1 MSIVEREF
9 PAKTLVGR
17 WAASEVFGAFDRHI
31 FPREA
36 KEKMKNLIREGTGVI
51 ITANHPSGMDP
62 PKILA
67 MLFEDDFFRKTRIT
81 APVGAH
87 QLPKA
92 QLANRI
98 FGAKLD
104 LIPVVNNHTIEKNP
118 NMNGRKGEG
127 LKQYLKASLET
138 LREGGIVL
146 VFFQAG
152 REPTIGTAGKDNI
165 VLEGLYRILDR
176 QNVKPAIAFLGV
188 SIPGVDPQAR
198 EYKKTLSPYLLQV
211 GNVLTREELDR
222 QLQTQGQRVD
232 EYAFEQVK
240 ELVTDEYR

>member
-9 PAKTLVGR
+9 PPRALIGR

-36 KEKMKNLIREGTGVI
+36 KEKIKNLIREGTGVI
-51 ITANHPSGMDP
+51 ITANHPSEMDP

-67 MLFEDDFFRKTRIT
+67 MLFADDFFRKTRIT

-92 QLANRI
+92 QLANRV

-104 LIPVVNNHTIEKNP
+104 LIPVVNSHTIEKNP
-118 NMNGRKGEG
+118 NMNSRRGEG

-152 REPTIGTAGKDNI
+152 REPTIGTAGENNV
-165 VLEGLYRILDR
+165 VLEGLYRILNR
-176 QNVKPAIAFLGV
+176 YNIRPAIAFLGV
-188 SIPGVDPQAR
+188 SIPRIDPHAA
-198 EYKKTLSPYLLQV
+198 EYKKALSPYLLQV
-211 GNVLTREELDR
+211 GNVLTWEELNR
-222 QLQTQGQRVD
+222 QLQTEGQRVD

-240 ELVTDEYR
+240 ELVTPEYR